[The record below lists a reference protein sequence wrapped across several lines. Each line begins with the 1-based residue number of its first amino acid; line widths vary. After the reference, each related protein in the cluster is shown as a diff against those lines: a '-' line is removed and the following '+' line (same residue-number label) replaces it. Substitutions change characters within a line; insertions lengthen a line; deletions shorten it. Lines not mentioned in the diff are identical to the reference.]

1 MLTFLPLEQINEM
14 DSWEGSQLN
23 KAKEILA
30 YELTKLVHGEDEAN
44 KALEAARAVFANGGV
59 SADMP
64 TTELTSDN
72 FVDGSI
78 LVSDL
83 LVLGGLAPSKG
94 EAKRLIQQ
102 GGILVNDEKVV
113 QFNASVSSDSFGDGL
128 IVKKGKKVFHR
139 FVING

>member
-1 MLTFLPLEQINEM
+1 
-14 DSWEGSQLN
+14 
-23 KAKEILA
+23 
-30 YELTKLVHGEDEAN
+30 
-44 KALEAARAVFANGGV
+44 
-59 SADMP
+59 MP
-64 TTELTSDN
+64 TTELTADN

-113 QFNASVSSDSFGDGL
+113 AFNAAVSADAIGDGL

-139 FVING
+139 FTVKS